1 MQPTAGFVL
10 VGGRSSRMGKEKA
23 RLKVNADF
31 LVEVVARKVAA
42 TAGNVTL
49 VGNPEGFADLP
60 FACVPDIRPGLG
72 PVAGLE
78 AALATG
84 RAELNLVT
92 GCDMPDLRPSDLT
105 RLLAEAANT
114 TALCTLVRDQRERRQ
129 PLCAVYRSEALPVV
143 RAALD
148 AGRLR
153 LLSLVE
159 ELRAVEVRIDSVL
172 SNLNTPEQWAA
183 WQAEQPVRGI

>member
-1 MQPTAGFVL
+1 MQRTAGFVL
-10 VGGRSSRMGKEKA
+10 VGGRSSRMGTEKA
-23 RLKVNADF
+23 RLKVGTEF
-31 LVEVVARKVAA
+31 LVETVARKVAEA
-42 TAGNVTL
+42 AGTVTL
-49 VGNPEGFADLP
+49 VGNPEAFLDLP
-60 FACVPDIRPGLG
+60 FACVPDTRPGLG
-72 PVAGLE
+72 PIAGLE

-84 RAELNLVT
+84 QAELNLVT
-92 GCDMPDLRPSDLT
+92 GCDMPDLRASDLT
-105 RLLAEAANT
+105 RLLAEAESN
-114 TALCTLVRDQRERRQ
+114 TALCTLARDRRDRSH
-129 PLCAVYRSEALPVV
+129 PLCAVYRREALPVV

-153 LLSLVE
+153 LLALVE

>member
-1 MQPTAGFVL
+1 MHQTAGFVL

-23 RLKVNADF
+23 RLKVGNEF
-31 LVEVVARKVAA
+31 LVEVVARKVAEA
-42 TAGNVTL
+42 AGNVTL
-49 VGNPEGFADLP
+49 VGSPEAFTDLP
-60 FACVPDIRPGLG
+60 FASVKDMRPGLG
-72 PVAGLE
+72 PIAGLE
-78 AALATG
+78 AALTTG
-84 RAELNLVT
+84 QAELNLVT
-92 GCDMPDLRPSDLT
+92 GCDMPDLHPSDLL
-105 RLLAEAANT
+105 RLLAAAANT
-114 TALCTLVRDQRERRQ
+114 GALCTLARDRHARRH

-153 LLSLVE
+153 LLALVE
-159 ELRAVEVRIDSVL
+159 ELKAVEVRIDSVV